1 MRDSITVMHQTVN
14 LSDIGSIPIP
24 AVNSNVYYCFM
35 IFSVSFT

>member
-24 AVNSNVYYCFM
+24 AVNSNGYYLM
-35 IFSVSFT
+35 IFSVLFI